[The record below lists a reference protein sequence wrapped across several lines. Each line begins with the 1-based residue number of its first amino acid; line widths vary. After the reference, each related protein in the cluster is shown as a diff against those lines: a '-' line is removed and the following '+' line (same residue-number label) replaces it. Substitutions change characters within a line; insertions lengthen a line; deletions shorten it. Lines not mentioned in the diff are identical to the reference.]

1 MTQHDTIGLLW
12 LTQSYQFWVTTLYI
26 HLCEAPG
33 CFRACMYLHKLGML
47 HVFYFTV
54 QNPTPLQHDFPRIL
68 QATSLLSWNQ
78 LQSPLQT
85 TVTTLKC
92 CMWDQGS
99 KVYWARA
106 QEMTVILHRDN
117 WLQNNSIH
125 NMESMK
131 YGKEKTARGQLSTAP
146 PGRARISH

>member
-12 LTQSYQFWVTTLYI
+12 LIQSYQFWVTTLYI

-47 HVFYFTV
+47 HIFYFTV

-85 TVTTLKC
+85 TVTTPKC
-92 CMWDQGS
+92 CMWNQGS

-125 NMESMK
+125 NMENMK